1 MKKLFAIVAW
11 GTAVALS
18 LAARPRGAQELVP
31 SGHWVYDALMAVSLE
46 SRIVNFADSAPLTV
60 QELSL
65 YLDEIDYDALS
76 DGGKAQYDR
85 IRAYFSESI
94 FSFGSDLISVGVEPS
109 VNPEAFFK
117 TNKNIDWTFDR
128 YSRQPVLSV
137 PLGITV
143 GDWVAMKMD
152 VSLGENKGMALHHDN
167 RTNIPI
173 SASEIDVNFPSYG
186 YLSAGARLSEKT
198 GIGVQIALGPQSI
211 GRSLNGSVIM
221 SDYLTGTT
229 TAKLLFYSPNFKY
242 TGAVSEFN
250 VDKYLYTHQFDVRL
264 FQRVTFTALEGVLIY
279 APLELR
285 FMNPLT
291 IFHGFS
297 PWRDYGDDDGNRN
310 VDDVESHICAYL
322 GLKTEFVPVNG
333 LRFYG
338 MFAMTQFQTPY
349 ERSNWPD
356 DKTPNGMGGQLGS
369 EAYIPF
375 REGYLHF
382 ALEGYYAQPFLYI
395 KEGPNWTLVRTYS
408 ENIGD
413 HALFYEWVGSPFG
426 PDTVSCELTAG
437 YERPGKFSVDA
448 MYLFMARGEY
458 CSGSN
463 AFTDALGW
471 GGTDSVVGE
480 GNRIGK
486 GDDKTDDFKNWV
498 YPRKSQD
505 NWRERRDWVAP
516 TGTPEFVNRLA
527 VRGSWYAKP
536 WLKLTAQP
544 AYVFVF
550 NHGHE
555 RGSFEHGFEM
565 AFAVQCSFIRF

>member
-1 MKKLFAIVAW
+1 MRKTLLAVLWLGFFAV
-11 GTAVALS
+11 LS
-18 LAARPRGAQELVP
+18 LGAVPRGGRRGGQELIP
-31 SGHWVYDALMAVSLE
+31 SGHWIYDALMAVSLE
-46 SRIVNFADSAPLTV
+46 SRTVNFADSAPLTV
-60 QELSL
+60 QELTL

-76 DGGKAQYDR
+76 EGGRAQYDR
-85 IRAYFSESI
+85 IRAYFAEPV
-94 FSFGSDLISVGVEPS
+94 FSFGSDLISAGVEPS

-117 TNKNIDWTFDR
+117 TNKGIDWTFDR
-128 YSRQPVLSV
+128 YHRLPLISV
-137 PLGITV
+137 PVSITV
-143 GDWVAMKMD
+143 GDWVAMKVD
-152 VSLGENKGMALHHDN
+152 VSLGENKGAMLHHDN
-167 RTNIPI
+167 YTNIP
-173 SASEIDVNFPSYG
+173 SAASEVDVNFPSYG
-186 YLSAGARLSEKT
+186 YLSAGARISEKT
-198 GIGVQIALGPQSI
+198 GIGFQIALGPQSI

-229 TAKLLFYSPNFKY
+229 AAKLLFYSPNIKY
-242 TGAVSEFN
+242 TGSVTEFN
-250 VDKYLYTHQFDVRL
+250 VDKYLYMHQFDVRL
-264 FQRVTFTALEGVLIY
+264 FKRVTFTLLEGVLVY

-285 FMNPLT
+285 FLNPLT
-291 IFHGFS
+291 IFHGYS
-297 PWRDYGDDDGNRN
+297 PWRDYGDDEGNKD

-322 GLKTEFVPVNG
+322 GLKSEFVPVDG

-369 EAYIPF
+369 EAFVPF
-375 REGYLHF
+375 RGGYLHF

-437 YERPGKFSVDA
+437 YEKPGVFSVDG

-458 CSGSN
+458 CSGSR
-463 AFTDALGW
+463 AFTKELDW
-471 GGTDSVVGE
+471 GGTDSVVGS
-480 GNRIGK
+480 GNT
-486 GDDKTDDFKNWV
+486 DDDFKNWI
-498 YPRKSQD
+498 YPRDGQTD
-505 NWRERRDWVAP
+505 WRERRDWITP

-536 WLKLTAQP
+536 WLKISAQP

-550 NHGHE
+550 NHNHE
-555 RGSFEHGFEM
+555 RGAFAHGFEM
-565 AFAVQCSFIRF
+565 SLGVECSFFRL